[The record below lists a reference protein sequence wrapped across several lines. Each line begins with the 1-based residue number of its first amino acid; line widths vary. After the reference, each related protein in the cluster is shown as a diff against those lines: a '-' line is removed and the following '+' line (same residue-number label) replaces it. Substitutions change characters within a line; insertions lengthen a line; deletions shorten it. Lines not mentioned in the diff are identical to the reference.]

1 MKVTQASA
9 LGFSESRGGFVATYQ
24 ISMSGGW
31 FDDWPSRQRCKPDH
45 RKNEGLSVGQL
56 GEEFMCLSRSHYIW
70 IHICLKSD
78 QPVNV
83 YMFKYL
89 YNIVLNR
96 PLPAGHLGGERISDR
111 NVTAF
116 ERGCA
121 RMFGQTLLK
130 KALFETSR
138 PRTGL
143 STSLRSYFVLQFVE
157 LGSGCEAFH
166 SPDQLPAGQSGVP
179 QLRTRWRSPWPPRS
193 LNWNDPKN
201 LGKSE
206 AVLEA
211 MASAGR
217 QGWGRGGTSLI
228 VALSYCIDR
237 IDKVCSCVLRHNI
250 AHAEWDHCANIPPDA
265 WPPLGKRIKTGDH
278 GISWAYPLKVW
289 GAKVGEVWWWA
300 GDVAVAMVVVGD
312 CLLWCCLFPRGWGWW
327 RDCGH
332 DGGG

>member
-1 MKVTQASA
+1 
-9 LGFSESRGGFVATYQ
+9 
-24 ISMSGGW
+24 
-31 FDDWPSRQRCKPDH
+31 
-45 RKNEGLSVGQL
+45 
-56 GEEFMCLSRSHYIW
+56 
-70 IHICLKSD
+70 
-78 QPVNV
+78 
-83 YMFKYL
+83 MFKYL

-143 STSLRSYFVLQFVE
+143 NTSLRSYFVLQFM

-166 SPDQLPAGQSGVP
+166 SPDQLPGQSGVP

-193 LNWNDPKN
+193 LNWNGPKN

-217 QGWGRGGTSLI
+217 RWGRGGTLI
-228 VALSYCIDR
+228 VALSDI
-237 IDKVCSCVLRHNI
+237 VL
-250 AHAEWDHCANIPPDA
+250 
-265 WPPLGKRIKTGDH
+265 T
-278 GISWAYPLKVW
+278 
-289 GAKVGEVWWWA
+289 
-300 GDVAVAMVVVGD
+300 VVVLD
-312 CLLWCCLFPRGWGWW
+312 
-327 RDCGH
+327 
-332 DGGG
+332 

>member
-1 MKVTQASA
+1 
-9 LGFSESRGGFVATYQ
+9 
-24 ISMSGGW
+24 
-31 FDDWPSRQRCKPDH
+31 
-45 RKNEGLSVGQL
+45 
-56 GEEFMCLSRSHYIW
+56 
-70 IHICLKSD
+70 
-78 QPVNV
+78 
-83 YMFKYL
+83 MFKYL

-278 GISWAYPLKVW
+278 GISWAYPLKPSQ
-289 GAKVGEVWWWA
+289 G
-300 GDVAVAMVVVGD
+300 
-312 CLLWCCLFPRGWGWW
+312 LR
-327 RDCGH
+327 RQ
-332 DGGG
+332 GGGSLVMSWRCGCGDGCGG